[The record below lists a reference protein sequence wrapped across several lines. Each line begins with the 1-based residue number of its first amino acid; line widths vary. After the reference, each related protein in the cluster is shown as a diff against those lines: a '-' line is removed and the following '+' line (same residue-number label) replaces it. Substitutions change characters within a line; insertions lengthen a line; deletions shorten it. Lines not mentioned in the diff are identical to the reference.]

1 MNERGKEMEIQERPN
16 FKQYYDDL
24 GKKPDIEKTDNSFKD
39 IEDICIDILQSLPHL
54 DYGAYELEMSEMV
67 IHTYENPTTFQLLE
81 ALDQVQQ
88 YKNRLS
94 EIMNDIEQEYSV
106 RKTTLELLEGANNV
120 ASIQKSADKRNGE
133 AMMRYPTLYLKKTA
147 IESLRTLAMS
157 TMNNLKAIGD
167 VVSRQ
172 ASIIGFQI
180 SLGEYKKKN
189 SLDIAMAREDSE
201 YDYKSGVSS
210 VDWGETLKG

>member
-1 MNERGKEMEIQERPN
+1 MQIQERPD
-16 FKQYYDDL
+16 FKQFYDDL
-24 GKKPDIEKTDNSFKD
+24 GSKPDIDKTDNSFKD
-39 IEDICIDILQSLPHL
+39 IEDICVDILKSLPHL
-54 DYGAYELEMSEMV
+54 DYGAYELEISEMV

-106 RKTTLELLEGANNV
+106 RKTTLELLEVANNV
-120 ASIQKSADKRNGE
+120 ASVQKSADKRNGE

-189 SLDIAMAREDSE
+189 SLDIAMANEDGD
-201 YDYKSGVSS
+201 YDYKSGVSNI
-210 VDWGETLKG
+210 DWGETLK